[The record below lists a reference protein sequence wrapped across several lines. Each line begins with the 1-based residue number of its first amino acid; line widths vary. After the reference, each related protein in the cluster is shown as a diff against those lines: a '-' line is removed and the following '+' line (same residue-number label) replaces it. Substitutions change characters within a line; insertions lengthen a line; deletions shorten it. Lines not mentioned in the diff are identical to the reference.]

1 MEIAMVKDNEDVSMI
16 LFMELTIKI
25 SIDYFV
31 II

>member
-16 LFMELTIKI
+16 LFMEPTIKI